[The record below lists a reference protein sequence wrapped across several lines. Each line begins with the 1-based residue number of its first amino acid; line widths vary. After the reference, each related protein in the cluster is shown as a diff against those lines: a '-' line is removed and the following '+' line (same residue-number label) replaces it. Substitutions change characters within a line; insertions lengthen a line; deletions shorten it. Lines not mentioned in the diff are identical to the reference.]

1 MQLKNLFRSRIK
13 LEPGTR
19 ATSFLFI
26 ATSIA
31 IAAGI
36 LIAANIYYNI
46 DTGEIVMEEIQ
57 RVTQIIRATAGL
69 IVGGASNQNPTAGFA
84 FEVVGKSRLATTTIT
99 SAGQL
104 EFQGSDTF
112 AGFKAPSNYGTTT
125 PIVYILPQHGIYPP
139 QENYVLT
146 WTSGNQLKWQPVSGV
161 GAGDITAV
169 GDCPNGDCFTGISGS
184 TLWFKSGTNT
194 GALTIDS
201 LSANATY
208 TLPTVSAGIYYFT
221 LTTSTLTA
229 NRIPIVSGS
238 YTLADNPNLTW
249 DSGSLALVVGSS
261 GNRGQLRIYSNNTN
275 YLAFT
280 PTTSLASSV
289 TYTWPAAPSASG
301 YVLTSDTSG
310 NLSWTAPSALG
321 FGDITA
327 VGDCASGDCF
337 TGTSG
342 STLWFKSGSFT
353 GALTIAALS
362 ANATYTLPAVPTGNY
377 FFTLATTTF
386 PAGYVAF
393 WSSNGNVITG
403 SNTLV
408 ISGDSVLFKNQY
420 PLAQTGKEVLR
431 EMVPIMGFDLPV
443 KTTTTT
449 AAQISRT
456 IVSYPLNP
464 CESGSTRVHKLVV
477 RYGSTGTSTLA
488 VATSTTADFSSTT
501 LPNTGDSS
509 KGTVATVE
517 LSIPTPSGSCTTWNQ
532 GTDTTDWWVTIRLN
546 QASTEIVIYQI
557 FLAGYDKLL

>member
-1 MQLKNLFRSRIK
+1 MQLKNPFRSRLK

-69 IVGGASNQNPTAGFA
+69 IVGGANNQNPTTGFA

-104 EFQGSDTF
+104 EFQGGDTF

-125 PIVYILPQHGIYPP
+125 PMVYILPQHGTYPP
-139 QENYVLT
+139 QDNYVLT
-146 WTSGNQLKWQPVSGV
+146 WTTGNQLKWQPVSGV

-169 GDCPNGDCFTGISGS
+169 GNCPNGDCFTGISGS
-184 TLWFKSGTNT
+184 TLWFNSGANT

-229 NRIPIVSGS
+229 DRIPIVSGS

-249 DSGSLALVVGSS
+249 DSTNLALVVGSS

-280 PTTSLASSV
+280 PTTSLASIV

-342 STLWFKSGSFT
+342 TTLWFKSGSYT
-353 GALTIAALS
+353 GALTVATLS
-362 ANATYTLPAVPTGNY
+362 SNATYTLPAVPAGTY
-377 FFTLATTTF
+377 YFTLATTTF
-386 PAGYVAF
+386 PAGYIAF
-393 WSSNGNVITG
+393 WSNDGNVITG
-403 SNTLV
+403 SDTLV
-408 ISGDSVLFKNQY
+408 ISGNSVLYRNQY
-420 PLAQTGKEVLR
+420 PLAASGKQVLR
-431 EMVPIMGFDLPV
+431 EMVPIFGFDLPV
-443 KTTTTT
+443 KTATTSYV
-449 AAQISRT
+449 QISRT
-456 IVSYPLNP
+456 IVNYPLNP
-464 CESGSTRVHKLVV
+464 CESGTSRVHKLVI
-477 RYGSTGTSTLA
+477 RYGATATSTWQ
-488 VATSTTADFSSTT
+488 VATSSGGYAELTVPPTGATSTGSVYT
-501 LPNTGDSS
+501 IST
-509 KGTVATVE
+509 
-517 LSIPTPSGSCTTWNQ
+517 SIPTPSGSCTGWTQ
-532 GTDTTDWWVTIRLN
+532 GSETDDWWVRMKLN
-546 QASTEIVIYQI
+546 ATGEIMIYQI
-557 FLAGYDKLL
+557 FLAGYDQLP